1 MRFVII
7 SSSLDANSR
16 SVKLAEECRT
26 YLADQ
31 GHEAKVIS
39 LKEHALPPFDND
51 TVFQSKAYQFLHRET
66 RAADSLIFA
75 TPIYNWSCCAELK
88 KYIEAVGSTPGDG
101 SLHGAF
107 YDKVLTF
114 VCAAGGSG
122 SYMAYGS
129 VAMSMMLDFKCVIN
143 PYQLY
148 VHNRHW
154 DDPVMMTKK
163 QERLEKTMKVAIE
176 LTQGLSNRTYTS
188 TWEI

>member
-7 SSSLDANSR
+7 SSSLDENSR
-16 SVKLAEECRT
+16 SVKLAEECRA
-26 YLADQ
+26 YLESRGQD
-31 GHEAKVIS
+31 AKVIS
-39 LKEHALPPFDND
+39 LKEHTLPPFDND
-51 TVFQSKAYQFLHRET
+51 TVFKSDEYQYLHRET
-66 RAADSLIFA
+66 QGADSLIFA
-75 TPIYNWSCCAELK
+75 TPIYNWGCCAELK
-88 KYIEAVGSTPGDG
+88 KYIEAVGSTPEDG
-101 SLHGAF
+101 SLRGAF

-129 VAMSMMLDFKCVIN
+129 LAMSMMMDFKCVIN

-154 DDPVMMTKK
+154 DDPTMMVRK

>member
-1 MRFVII
+1 
-7 SSSLDANSR
+7 
-16 SVKLAEECRT
+16 
-26 YLADQ
+26 
-31 GHEAKVIS
+31 
-39 LKEHALPPFDND
+39 
-51 TVFQSKAYQFLHRET
+51 
-66 RAADSLIFA
+66 
-75 TPIYNWSCCAELK
+75 
-88 KYIEAVGSTPGDG
+88 
-101 SLHGAF
+101 
-107 YDKVLTF
+107 
-114 VCAAGGSG
+114 
-122 SYMAYGS
+122 MAYGS